1 MLDVKVFGG
10 KISSVGI
17 IAQVFEIFYTN
28 FLDNWRVSTE
38 RKTHETHI

>member
-1 MLDVKVFGG
+1 MLNVKVFGG

-28 FLDNWRVSTE
+28 FLVSTE